1 MNLLERIT
9 VEPGKCG
16 GRPCIRGLRIR
27 VKDILE
33 MLADGASPEAIV
45 RDFPDLEA
53 DDIRAALL
61 YAAGGSDHA
70 VLKAA

>member
-1 MNLLERIT
+1 MNLMDRIT

-33 MLADGASPEAIV
+33 MLAEGASRDEILQ
-45 RDFPDLEA
+45 DFPDLEA
-53 DDIRAALL
+53 DDIKAALL
-61 YAAGGSDHA
+61 YAANGSDHV